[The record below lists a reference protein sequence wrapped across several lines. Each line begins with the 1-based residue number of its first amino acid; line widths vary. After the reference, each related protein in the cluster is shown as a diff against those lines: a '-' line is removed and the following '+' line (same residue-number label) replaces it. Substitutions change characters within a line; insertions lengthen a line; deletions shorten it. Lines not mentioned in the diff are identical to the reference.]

1 MVSIVVPVYNNAPTL
16 RPLAERLALTLAD
29 EPYEVIFVD
38 DGSRDDSL
46 GVLRQLAAGDARVK
60 VVALSRNFG
69 QHPATNAGML
79 RASGEAVVFMDAD
92 LQDRPED
99 VPLLLSRL
107 RDPDRPVEIV
117 YTVKAERHDAL
128 LTRLT
133 SKLFHTAYARLT
145 GMAVPPGVGTFRAF
159 SRKVLEEL
167 LRYEER
173 NILYGPLMFSMGFSH
188 DFLVVSHDPRGHG
201 RTSYNFGKR
210 LALAVNAMIRHTDIP
225 YRFFLSLGGATV
237 AGSILYAIFN
247 ILQYIV
253 YGRILMSG
261 LAVIIV
267 LLLFFMGAVFVALG
281 LLGIYIFQIFQ
292 EALRRPRFHV
302 AETFNLD
309 A

>member
-1 MVSIVVPVYNNAPTL
+1 MVSIVIPVYNNAPTL
-16 RPLAERLALTLAD
+16 RPLAERLALTLTD

-69 QHPATNAGML
+69 QHPATNAGMVH
-79 RASGEAVVFMDAD
+79 ASGDAVVFMDAD

-99 VPLLLSRL
+99 VPMLLARL
-107 RDPDRPVEIV
+107 RDADRPVDVV
-117 YTVKAERHDAL
+117 YTVKAERHDTL
-128 LTRLT
+128 FTRLT
-133 SKLFHTAYARLT
+133 SKLFHAAYARLT
-145 GMAVPPGVGTFRAF
+145 GMAVPLGVGTFRAF
-159 SRKVLEEL
+159 SRKVLMEL

-173 NILYGPLMFSMGFSH
+173 NILYGPLMFSMGYAH
-188 DFLVVSHDPRGHG
+188 DFLVVSHDRREHG

-225 YRFFLSLGGATV
+225 YRLFLSLGGATV
-237 AGSILYAIFN
+237 AGSILYALFN
-247 ILQYIV
+247 ILQYLV

-267 LLLFFMGAVFVALG
+267 LLLFFMGTVFVALG

-302 AETFNLD
+302 AQTFNLD
-309 A
+309 P

>member
-16 RPLAERLALTLAD
+16 RPLAERLALTLVD
-29 EPYEVIFVD
+29 EPYEVIFVN

-46 GVLRQLAAGDARVK
+46 GVLRELAAKDKRVK

-79 RASGEAVVFMDAD
+79 HASGDAVVFMDAD

-99 VPLLLSRL
+99 VPLLLARL
-107 RDPDRPVEIV
+107 RDASRPVDVV
-117 YTVKAERHDAL
+117 YTVKAERHDTM

-133 SKLFHTAYARLT
+133 SKLFHAAYARLT
-145 GMAVPPGVGTFRAF
+145 GMSVPLGVGTFRAF
-159 SRKVLEEL
+159 SRKVLTEL

-188 DFLVVSHDPRGHG
+188 DFLVVSHDRREHG

-225 YRFFLSLGGATV
+225 YRLFLSLGGATV

-247 ILQYIV
+247 ILQYFI

-267 LLLFFMGAVFVALG
+267 LLLFFMGTVFVALG

-309 A
+309 S